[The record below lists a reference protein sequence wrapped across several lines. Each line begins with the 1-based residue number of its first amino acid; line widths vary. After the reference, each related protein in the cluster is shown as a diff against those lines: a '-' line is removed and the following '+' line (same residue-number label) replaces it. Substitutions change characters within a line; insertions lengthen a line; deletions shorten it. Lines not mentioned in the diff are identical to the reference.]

1 MRASSSAT
9 RVALVCLGL
18 LAAPARGAQLAAG
31 VTDQDGNPLA
41 DAVVVAVPAEGGAPH
56 AAPSAR
62 EIVDQIG
69 EEFVP
74 RVKPILVGTPV
85 FFPNKDNIRH
95 QVYSFSPAKRFEL
108 PLYAGTP
115 AKPVVFDKPGVVV
128 LGCNIHDWMIGYI
141 YVSESPYFAK
151 TGADGKAVLADLPT
165 GGYRVRAW
173 HPRLQ
178 GPESATQQTAELG
191 GNGRSELSWKLV
203 LKPDIRV
210 RRAPVPG
217 MRGHY

>member
-9 RVALVCLGL
+9 RAALVCLGL
-18 LAAPARGAQLAAG
+18 LAAPAQGAQLAAS

-41 DAVVVAVPAEGGAPH
+41 DAVVVAVPAQGGAPQ
-56 AAPSAR
+56 AAPAAR

-115 AKPVVFDKPGVVV
+115 AKPVVFDKPGIVV

-151 TGADGKAVLADLPT
+151 TDADGKAVLADLPA

-178 GPESATQQTAELG
+178 GPESASQQAAELG